1 MLLVDLPGHRRSA
14 LPAGRLTVEGMAA
27 RVEALLDELGEGR
40 VHVVGISLGACV
52 GLALALRAPAR
63 VRSLTLVNGF
73 ARLRPPDAA
82 GALRMA
88 VRLVLLATAPMTAV
102 ARLVA
107 ASMFPA
113 PEQAA
118 LRAAAVRSLART
130 SRRAYLK
137 AIAALAAFDARARL
151 GEIRCPTLVVAGLD
165 DRTVALEA
173 KEALAHGIPGAR
185 LVLVPGSG
193 HATPVD
199 RANAFNG
206 VLHEFLAGS

>member
-1 MLLVDLPGHRRSA
+1 
-14 LPAGRLTVEGMAA
+14 MAA

-107 ASMFPA
+107 ASM
-113 PEQAA
+113 
-118 LRAAAVRSLART
+118 
-130 SRRAYLK
+130 
-137 AIAALAAFDARARL
+137 AAFDARARL

-185 LVLVPGSG
+185 FVLVPGSG

-199 RANAFNG
+199 RADAFNG

>member
-14 LPAGRLTVEGMAA
+14 LPPGRLTVEAMAA

-40 VHVVGISLGACV
+40 VHVVGISLGACA
-52 GLALALRAPAR
+52 GLALTLRAPAR

-82 GALRMA
+82 GELRMA

-102 ARLVA
+102 ARLV
-107 ASMFPA
+107 
-113 PEQAA
+113 
-118 LRAAAVRSLART
+118 
-130 SRRAYLK
+130 
-137 AIAALAAFDARARL
+137 AAFDARARL

-185 LVLVPGSG
+185 FVLVPGSG

-199 RANAFNG
+199 RADAFNG
-206 VLHEFLAGS
+206 VLHEFLATASCRCPRCSSRRSRRARVSEIGH

>member
-1 MLLVDLPGHRRSA
+1 M
-14 LPAGRLTVEGMAA
+14 AG

-40 VHVVGISLGACV
+40 GHVVGISL
-52 GLALALRAPAR
+52 ALVP
-63 VRSLTLVNGF
+63 GP
-73 ARLRPPDAA
+73 ARLRPPAAA

-107 ASMFPA
+107 ASM
-113 PEQAA
+113 
-118 LRAAAVRSLART
+118 
-130 SRRAYLK
+130 
-137 AIAALAAFDARARL
+137 AAFDARARL

-199 RANAFNG
+199 RADAFNG